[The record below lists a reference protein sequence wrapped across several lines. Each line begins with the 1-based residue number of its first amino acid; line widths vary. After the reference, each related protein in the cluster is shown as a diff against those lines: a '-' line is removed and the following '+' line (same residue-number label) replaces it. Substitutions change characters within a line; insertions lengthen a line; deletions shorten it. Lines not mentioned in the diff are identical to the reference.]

1 MKTRKHIQYCV
12 MVIWQETRSIS
23 TFKNIKSAAQATCH
37 VITNDQCKA
46 TSNSLTAISV
56 ALKKKLTKKKA
67 KNDVSAPRRTLAEIR
82 TYCAARWHIFSD
94 YFNYYYYCYYRDYCY
109 VIIIILFARQ
119 TSPGRR
125 NCLYSRLTYYVNF
138 SVCLSVCMSVSV
150 SACVSS

>member
-1 MKTRKHIQYCV
+1 

-82 TYCAARWHIFSD
+82 TYCAARWHFFSD
-94 YFNYYYYCYYRDYCY
+94 YCNYYYYCYYRDYCY

-125 NCLYSRLTYYVNF
+125 NCLYSRLTCYVNF